1 MELKVGNTKNWLHC
15 SAIILVVYSSFLI
28 VPSDGKRGFTCK
40 EDVHKSLCLPENYSK
55 FELPFTEKT
64 NEIGISIDIDDV
76 LRINDGTYSITFST
90 YFNVEWNERRLNV
103 SPEFGASLRQG
114 PNSSDPVMVPMNLEF
129 IKDLWVPNIFI
140 YNLKTYKV
148 IDVLSKLAGLWIDTD
163 KNILYSQATHITFI
177 CPMRF
182 DKFPLDT
189 QTCRF
194 RVGSYSYDS
203 TKLLFQ
209 TRTYG
214 YSSKDTNS
222 IALDYDI
229 RKYIKIKYSLYPIL
243 KYAEI
248 NSLSPEDAVLDY
260 GSLGNFSLA
269 GFEMVLT
276 RYVSTYII
284 TYYLP
289 SGIQT
294 SYSLPFLE
302 LKTKL
307 P

>member
-1 MELKVGNTKNWLHC
+1 MTISDDIMELKVENTKNWLHC

-90 YFNVEWNERRLNV
+90 YFNVEWNERRLSV
-103 SPEFGASLRQG
+103 QDDFGASLRA
-114 PNSSDPVMVPMNLEF
+114 PNSTEAVMVPMNLEF
-129 IKDLWVPNIFI
+129 IKELWVPNIFI

-163 KNILYSQATHITFI
+163 KNVLYSQATHITFI

-189 QTCRF
+189 QTCKF
-194 RVGSYSYDS
+194 SVGSYSYDS
-203 TKLLFQ
+203 TKLVFI
-209 TRTYG
+209 TRNFG
-214 YSSKDTNS
+214 YSSKETNS

-229 RKYIKIKYSLYPIL
+229 SKY
-243 KYAEI
+243 
-248 NSLSPEDAVLDY
+248 
-260 GSLGNFSLA
+260 
-269 GFEMVLT
+269 
-276 RYVSTYII
+276 
-284 TYYLP
+284 
-289 SGIQT
+289 
-294 SYSLPFLE
+294 
-302 LKTKL
+302 
-307 P
+307 

>member
-1 MELKVGNTKNWLHC
+1 MKKRLQY
-15 SAIILVVYSSFLI
+15 SAMILLIYSIFLI
-28 VPSDGKRGFTCK
+28 CPLDGKRGFTCK
-40 EDVHKSLCLPENYSK
+40 EDVHKSICLPENYSK

-64 NEIGISIDIDDV
+64 NPIGISIDIDDV

-90 YFNVEWNERRLNV
+90 YFNVEWNERRLSV
-103 SPEFGASLRQG
+103 QPDFGASLRP
-114 PNSSDPVMVPMNLEF
+114 PNSTDPVMVPMNLEF
-129 IKDLWVPNIFI
+129 IKELWVPNIFI

-163 KNILYSQATHITFI
+163 KNVLYSQATHITFI

-194 RVGSYSYDS
+194 RVGSYSYDNS
-203 TKLLFQ
+203 KLLFL

-229 RKYIKIKYSLYPIL
+229 RESCH
-243 KYAEI
+243 
-248 NSLSPEDAVLDY
+248 
-260 GSLGNFSLA
+260 
-269 GFEMVLT
+269 
-276 RYVSTYII
+276 
-284 TYYLP
+284 
-289 SGIQT
+289 
-294 SYSLPFLE
+294 FLFNNHSIV
-302 LKTKL
+302 
-307 P
+307 